1 MKTTSLSSI
10 QQEEDFKTLCQ
21 MTTNLLELSEGELAS
36 RSRKKH
42 LQVPRMVVSVVANMI
57 DETHYN
63 IIAKVINRD
72 RNCINYYVNMHQ
84 SNYRTYPEY
93 RDLFNKIYD
102 KYDYIKKSKRTFE
115 DIYHLREHLRSN
127 GVHNSEKKQVLI
139 KVVSGKVSVNVKTT
153 YSDFSNKLELIRFAM
168 QDCNYKLLIK

>member
-1 MKTTSLSSI
+1 MKTTSLSNI

-42 LQVPRMVVSVVANMI
+42 LQLPRMVVSVVANMI

-63 IIAKVINRD
+63 IIAKGINRD
-72 RNCINYYVNMHQ
+72 RTCINYYVNMHQ

-93 RDLFNKIYD
+93 RDLFNNIYD
-102 KYDYIKKSKRTFE
+102 KYSNIKESKKTF
-115 DIYHLREHLRSN
+115 DDKYRLKHHLISN
-127 GVHNSEKKQVLI
+127 NIKDSEKKQVKI
-139 KVVSGKVSVNVKTT
+139 QVKSGKISVNVNVS
-153 YSDFSNKLELIRFAM
+153 YQDFSKTLELISFAM